1 MIILVMNGIKAA
13 LIPVNT
19 GYIMIIRGAVPV
31 FVESEAA
38 ALKIIQKRTC
48 AARNHN

>member
-1 MIILVMNGIKAA
+1 MITLVMSGVKAV

-19 GYIMIIRGAVPV
+19 GYIMLIRGAVPV
-31 FVESEAA
+31 YVESEAA

-48 AARNHN
+48 TAQNHN